1 MTSVTDFN
9 HYECPKID
17 ARQVDAFFDLRL
29 DTEDPT
35 KLLFDSSWG
44 ALDPVDLTPA
54 VKAAETITHLMLD
67 PVDVPEYLRFDN
79 EAGDSECIHGDDLS
93 RIISMKYLKDV
104 DQETRPVDGDIY
116 VYDGDDNLFHT
127 YAFIAFVNNVLQRL
141 GDLEQRMSAAEQ
153 AITNMGNRITA
164 IENAIY
170 DWNNDKISKIPRGTL
185 NIYGDA
191 SNSGSHADG
200 IFSHDPNIDEVNDL
214 YFA

>member
-29 DTEDPT
+29 GTEDPT

-67 PVDVPEYLRFDN
+67 PIDVPEYLRFDN

-104 DQETRPVDGDIY
+104 DQETRPIDGDIY

-164 IENAIY
+164 IENIIPFWSDDKATRLARGNINIVSDY
-170 DWNNDKISKIPRGTL
+170 TNSDNRDW
-185 NIYGDA
+185 
-191 SNSGSHADG
+191 G
-200 IFSHDPNIDEVNDL
+200 IFTHDKNNLIPNDE
-214 YFA
+214 YFS